1 MILIRY
7 GALSKKLTLAE
18 HELGLVTNRLQSN
31 PFFKAAEELKNM
43 EAEVANSEQAM
54 VHKAQEKKDTEARVT
69 ALEKQVKEYAS
80 KRDEHMGAKEREIS
94 TVQKRIADL
103 QQKLKTTREQNENVL
118 LESETNLAE
127 LAALQEQ
134 MAGAEVLVQ
143 KASAE
148 VEEAEA
154 VVAQSKSAFEVAE
167 AALAAK
173 RSELKQADKEI
184 AAASKEC
191 ERMQAKLSEDR
202 LAIKKLEHSI
212 TRFEKDTSDAHRAV
226 DALLRHHAWIQ
237 TERPMFGR
245 RGTEY
250 DFEAT
255 DPAKAQQRLQK
266 LGEEQERLGKKVNK
280 KVMGMFEK
288 AEQEYQEVVNK
299 KRIIENDK
307 RKIEAVISELD
318 EKKNQALK
326 TTWAKVNR
334 DFSSIFTTLLPN
346 AKAKLDPPEG
356 GTVLDGLVL
365 RVGFGD
371 CWKDSLS
378 ELSGG
383 QRSLLALSLIL
394 SLLLFK
400 PAPMYILDEIDAAL
414 DLSHTQNIGNMCVFF
429 FIHLSLVFE

>member
-1 MILIRY
+1 MACSGRY

-18 HELGLVTNRLQSN
+18 HELGLVNSRLQAN
-31 PFFKAAEELKNM
+31 PYFKAAEELKSM
-43 EAEVANSEQAM
+43 ELEVSSSEQAM
-54 VHKAQEKKDTEARVT
+54 VHKATERKDTEAKVV
-69 ALEKQVKEYAS
+69 ALEKQVKEFAS
-80 KRDEHMGAKEREIS
+80 MRDQHMGAKEKEIANI
-94 TVQKRIADL
+94 QKRITDL
-103 QQKLKTTREQNENVL
+103 QQKLKLTREQNESIL

-127 LAALQEQ
+127 LAAVQEQ
-134 MAGAEVLVQ
+134 LASSEALVSKAAAEV
-143 KASAE
+143 A
-148 VEEAEA
+148 EAEDL
-154 VVAQSKSAFEVAE
+154 VSRSKAAFEVAE
-167 AALAAK
+167 AALSSKIA
-173 RSELKQADKEI
+173 ELKQADKAI
-184 AAASKEC
+184 GAACKEC
-191 ERMQAKLSEDR
+191 EKMQAKLAEDR
-202 LAIKKLEHSI
+202 LAGKKLEHAI
-212 TRFEKDTSDAHRAV
+212 ARFEKDTADAHRLV
-226 DALLRHHAWIQ
+226 DGMLRQHAWIQ

-245 RGTEY
+245 RNGDY
-250 DFEAT
+250 DFEGT
-255 DPAKAQQRLQK
+255 DPGKAQQRLQK
-266 LGEEQERLGKKVNK
+266 LGEEQEKLGKKVNK

-307 RKIEAVISELD
+307 RKIEAVINELD
-318 EKKNQALK
+318 EKKNLALK
-326 TTWAKVNR
+326 TTWSKVNR

-414 DLSHTQNIGNMCVFF
+414 DLSHTQNIGNM
-429 FIHLSLVFE
+429 